1 MKFITIA
8 IFLTL
13 STISC
18 NKSSNNINH
27 SDIKIIT
34 EAMISLVNL
43 TKNAEYPL
51 LDARDTLMDIN
62 CDEFKDILITYH
74 SPSGTGETNCIIAL
88 LYDKEKGKFVKN
100 EQISQLTNPTFDCNT
115 KKVTSYYLGNGAGYT
130 LLLKW
135 NGIKLDTIE
144 YSYIENYT
152 TDTSFYFNQLF
163 VNYLTSDT
171 ILVKSTKW
179 SLPDGKRYVP
189 LIVNPKS
196 SLLNK

>member
-1 MKFITIA
+1 MKPIVL
-8 IFLTL
+8 FLIL
-13 STISC
+13 STFTC

-27 SDIKIIT
+27 SDIKVIK
-34 EAMISLVNL
+34 EARTTLIDL

-51 LDARDTLMDIN
+51 LDARDTLIDIN
-62 CDEFKDILITYH
+62 CDEFKDILITYY
-74 SPSGTGETNCIIAL
+74 SPSGTGESNCIVAL
-88 LYDKEKGKFVKN
+88 LYDKDKGKFIKN
-100 EQISQLTNPTFDCNT
+100 EQVSQLTNPTFDCNT

-135 NGIKLDTIE
+135 NGMKLDTLE
-144 YSYIENYT
+144 YSHIESFVT
-152 TDTSFYFNQLF
+152 KTSFYFNQLF
-163 VNYLTSDT
+163 VNYSTNDT

-189 LIVNPKS
+189 LIINPKS